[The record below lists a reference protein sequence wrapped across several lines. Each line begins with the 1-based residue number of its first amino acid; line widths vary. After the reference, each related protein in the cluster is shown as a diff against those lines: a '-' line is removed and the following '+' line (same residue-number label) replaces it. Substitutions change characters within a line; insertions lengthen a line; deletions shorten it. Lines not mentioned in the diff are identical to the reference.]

1 MQEVFIT
8 DNSDVGKAIATSEK
22 QDDIISKLEDIEV
35 LVTLPQDLTP
45 TGSPTFANET
55 LTGLEASKMVFTDG
69 NKKLVSGGTDVTA
82 EELEELTD
90 GSETELHSH
99 AGGAGGNC
107 SMLTGVYT
115 GNGASEQE
123 IDVGVDLASKTHV
136 YIIIKALTTG
146 AEEGAMHRIEYGQG
160 ALTMVYTNTAD
171 SIYGI
176 KNLSSVGFVLVNNG
190 YANKSAVLY
199 RYIVFWVD

>member
-8 DNSDVGKAIATSEK
+8 NNSDVGKAIGTATSEK

-55 LTGLEASKMVFTDG
+55 LTGLDASKMVFTDG

-99 AGGAGGNC
+99 AGGVGGNC

-115 GNGASEQE
+115 GNGVDDRE
-123 IDVGVDLASKTHV
+123 IDIGVDLASKTHV
-136 YIIIKALTTG
+136 YIIIKSNAG
-146 AEEGAMHRIEYGQG
+146 NQVGMHRMEYGQG
-160 ALTMVYTNTAD
+160 DLTMQFYTNNDTSNCIQGVTA
-171 SIYGI
+171 
-176 KNLSSVGFVLVNNG
+176 NGFEIGSNARINTNG
-190 YANKSAVLY
+190 SLH

>member
-55 LTGLEASKMVFTDG
+55 LTGLDASKMVFTDG

-107 SMLTGVYT
+107 SMLVGIYT
-115 GNGASEQE
+115 GDSNDDRE
-123 IDVGVDLASKTHV
+123 IDIGVDLASKTYAYV
-136 YIIIKALTTG
+136 IVKPNYAVDG
-146 AEEGAMHRIEYGQG
+146 AIHRIEYGQG
-160 ALTMVYTNTAD
+160 DLTMRFMNFTDQA
-171 SIYGI
+171 
-176 KNLSSVGFVLVNNG
+176 NLIQSFSDAGFVIGSDSEANRNG
-190 YANKSAVLY
+190 TIF